1 MSASSNL
8 VLSFVFIPMEKD
20 RFRGL
25 IIGLI
30 WRSVCFVTDGAFD
43 GVIFSFS
50 VRMVK
55 FTAGAGG
62 RDDVVLADNDS
73 DDGEVG

>member
-8 VLSFVFIPMEKD
+8 VLSFFFIPMEKD

-25 IIGLI
+25 IRGLI
-30 WRSVCFVTDGAFD
+30 GRSVCFVTDGAFD
-43 GVIFSFS
+43 GVVFSSS

-55 FTAGAGG
+55 VTAGAGG
-62 RDDVVLADNDS
+62 RDDVVLADNDNV
-73 DDGEVG
+73 DGEVG